1 MAHGAKAPEGEGE
14 MITDINVVPLVDI
27 TLVLLIIFMVATPV
41 IMNQAIRVKLPKA
54 AHGKAAMPTTV
65 AVTLKKDGKLFLNG
79 QPTDYKR
86 LRDQLRQRVERLRDK
101 TGEKGKIK
109 LQAIIAADAQVP
121 HGQVIHLIDVVKDC
135 GVAEFALNIEKVDK
149 VTLRPPGG

>member
-1 MAHGAKAPEGEGE
+1 MAHGARAPEGEDGP
-14 MITDINVVPLVDI
+14 ITDINVVPLVDI

-79 QPTDYKR
+79 RPTDYKL
-86 LRDQLRQRVERLRDK
+86 LRDQLSQRVEREREK
-101 TGEKGKIK
+101 TGAKGKVT

-121 HGQVIHLIDVVKDC
+121 HGRVIHLIDVVKDC
-135 GVAEFALNIEKVDK
+135 GVAEFALNIEKVDT
-149 VTLRPPGG
+149 VTLRPPEK